1 MPRRQPTSQFDP
13 YRHRRE
19 RRQAISRGEWF
30 QRGAMVMQGSADDSL
45 RSIPAIVASE
55 TPVPIYDRQTD
66 QIIDEVLLSSGA
78 QLPDWAPMLRSHETY
93 DLVHSTLGS
102 VTQARRNG
110 SNIEALLSFA
120 QPVGDGDDVQKVWTR
135 VRDGHLRGV
144 SVGGRRLTYQ
154 DIPAGEM
161 GTVAGRRWVAARRP
175 LRVTMSWVLREA
187 SIVIF
192 AADST
197 ARTG

>member
-1 MPRRQPTSQFDP
+1 MPRREPPNYDP
-13 YRHRRE
+13 ARHRRE
-19 RRQAISRGEWF
+19 RRQAISLGQWF
-30 QRGAMVMQGSADDSL
+30 QRGAAVVQGRADDSS

-55 TPVPIYDRQTD
+55 SPVPIYDRQTNE
-66 QIIDEVLLSSGA
+66 IIDEVLVSAGA
-78 QLPDWAPMLRSHETY
+78 QLPDWAPMLRSHDTY
-93 DLVHSTLGS
+93 DLVYSTLGS

-110 SNIEALLSFA
+110 NNIEALLSFA
-120 QPVGDGDDVQKVWTR
+120 MPVGDGDDVEKVWTR

-154 DIPAGEM
+154 DIPAGEV
-161 GTVAGRRWVAARRP
+161 GTVAGRRWVAGRRP
-175 LRVTMSWVLREA
+175 LRVTTSWVMREA

-197 ARTG
+197 ARTV